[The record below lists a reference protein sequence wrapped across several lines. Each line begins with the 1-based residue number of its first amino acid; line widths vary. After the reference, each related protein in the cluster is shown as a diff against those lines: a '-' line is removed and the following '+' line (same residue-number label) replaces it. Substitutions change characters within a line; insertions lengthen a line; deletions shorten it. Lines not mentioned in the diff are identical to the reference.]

1 MTTTTP
7 ETLNTRLMIQIIQE
21 EGYCHS
27 NEEATVIVE
36 TIVAEEDN
44 ENRGFENALCE
55 YLDISSDV
63 AARIMSRAIN
73 YNNHDDDDDDEFDSS
88 ENGDSTSLPDVTDDD
103 ENDDDDD
110 DADDGSFIGEGECEL
125 CERFIQLTQHHLVPR
140 STWPRIEARLL
151 RALETDP
158 QRAAVL
164 VGEGLEHLLPST
176 LLLSSEK
183 VGKKHHHER
192 IYRHSIK
199 GAVRRTSL
207 VCRSCHN
214 AIHKAHDNMTLAL
227 EYNTIEKLLSD
238 DRIASFSKWANKQ
251 RVAKNRRS

>member
-7 ETLNTRLMIQIIQE
+7 DTLNTRLLIQIIHE

-27 NEEATVIVE
+27 NEEATAIVE

-44 ENRGFENALCE
+44 HAERGFFQHALCE
-55 YLDISSDV
+55 HLDISSDV
-63 AARIMSRAIN
+63 AARIISRAIN
-73 YNNHDDDDDDEFDSS
+73 YNNHDDDDDDAYDSS
-88 ENGDSTSLPDVTDDD
+88 ENGESTSVPDVTDDD
-103 ENDDDDD
+103 ENDNDDDD
-110 DADDGSFIGEGECEL
+110 DAEDGSFIGEGECEL

-151 RALETDP
+151 RALESDP

-176 LLLSSEK
+176 LSSEK
-183 VGKKHHHER
+183 IGKKHHHER

-251 RVAKNRRS
+251 RVAKNRR